1 MRHPPSPQAACRMR
15 KLSLQIHLCLIDTL
29 FKNAKVSHFVASCR
43 TTPTLHHL
51 RRIHS
56 KTAILFLPAPAPPL
70 SLYPPSSIFAPVPPT
85 GFWLLAPG
93 SGLLAP
99 LCQPPTAYCLPP
111 TAPNTSYPTTDTA
124 PP

>member
-1 MRHPPSPQAACRMR
+1 MEVPRKLLAPTCKTANNSAAKEASPAKTAMRHPPSPQAACRMR

-70 SLYPPSSIFAPVPPT
+70 SLYPPSSTFHPRPPSHLPAP
-85 GFWLLAPG
+85 APG
-93 SGLLAP
+93 SR
-99 LCQPPTAYCLPP
+99 
-111 TAPNTSYPTTDTA
+111 
-124 PP
+124 